1 LLDLPFQLLRPA
13 PELHP
18 PQLGNQQLQPFDLG
32 LTARQLF
39 VLGVQTLAL
48 SPNLFRLYGERLMLG
63 VGESL

>member
-18 PQLGNQQLQPFDLG
+18 PQLGNQQLQAFDLG
-32 LTARQLF
+32 LTPRQLF
-39 VLGVQTLAL
+39 VPGAQLLAL

-63 VGESL
+63 VDESL